1 MITESDLRPGASPA
15 PSQCPIFLVRED
27 FVAEQLDFGWVYDIN
42 PLATF
47 RMLTRLEHVT
57 EEARHLD
64 HQQHSVLEL
73 REREGVFRYV
83 AQRQFDVDSGGR
95 SSRFFGSKPPVLKQT
110 QIWQPSN
117 WDGSRR
123 YDFKGEISGMS
134 VDIIGDGGL
143 TPIGAGGTRY
153 SVSLTVRSTG
163 RLAGRKAEA
172 AIAES
177 LTRSIEEAHTFRTIW
192 LDRQTHSGF

>member
-1 MITESDLRPGASPA
+1 MITESNLPLGASPT

-27 FVAEQLDFGWVYDIN
+27 FVAEQLDFGWVYDIT

-47 RMLTRLEHVT
+47 RMVTRLEHVT

-73 REREGVFRYV
+73 REREGLFRYV
-83 AQRQFDVDSGGR
+83 AQRQFDIDSGARGP
-95 SSRFFGSKPPVLKQT
+95 RFFGSRATVLKQT

-123 YDFKGEISGMS
+123 YDVTGELSGMA
-134 VDIIGDGGL
+134 VEIVGDGGL

-153 SVSLTVRSTG
+153 SVSLTIRSTG
-163 RLAGRKAEA
+163 RLAGRKAET

-177 LTRSIEEAHTFRTIW
+177 LTRTIEAAHAFRTIW
-192 LDRQTHSGF
+192 LDRQAHSGF

>member
-1 MITESDLRPGASPA
+1 MTESDLPPGASPT

-27 FVAEQLDFGWVYDIN
+27 FVAEQLDFGWVYDIT

-57 EEARHLD
+57 EEARHLE
-64 HQQHSVLEL
+64 HQQPSVLEL
-73 REREGVFRYV
+73 REREGLFRYV
-83 AQRQFDVDSGGR
+83 AQRQFDIDSGGR
-95 SSRFFGSKPPVLKQT
+95 GSRFFGSKATVLKQT

-123 YDFKGEISGMS
+123 YDLTGELSGTS
-134 VDIIGDGGL
+134 VDIVGGGAL

-153 SVSLTVRSTG
+153 SVNLTVKSTG
-163 RLAGRKAEA
+163 RMAGRRTETAV
-172 AIAES
+172 AES
-177 LTRSIEEAHTFRTIW
+177 LTRTIEAGHTFRTIW
-192 LDRQTHSGF
+192 LDRQTHTGF

>member
-1 MITESDLRPGASPA
+1 MMTESNLHPGATRSRPE
-15 PSQCPIFLVRED
+15 CPIFLVRED
-27 FVAEQLDFGWVYDIN
+27 FVAEQLDFGWVYDIT

-47 RMLTRLEHVT
+47 RMVTRLEYLT
-57 EEARHLD
+57 EEARHLE

-73 REREGVFRYV
+73 REREGLFRYV
-83 AQRQFDVDSGGR
+83 ARRQIDVVSGGLG
-95 SSRFFGSKPPVLKQT
+95 SRLFGSKAPILKQT

-123 YDFKGEISGMS
+123 YDVTAEISGMA
-134 VDIIGDGGL
+134 VEIFGDGGV

-153 SVSLTVRSTG
+153 NVSLTVRSSG
-163 RLAGRKAEA
+163 RSAGRKAET

-177 LTRSIEEAHTFRTIW
+177 LTRTIDAEHAFRTNW
-192 LDRQTHSGF
+192 LERKAPTGF

>member
-1 MITESDLRPGASPA
+1 MMTQSDLRPGASATTP
-15 PSQCPIFLVRED
+15 QCPIFLVRED
-27 FVAEQLDFGWVYDIN
+27 FVAEQLDFGWVYDIT

-47 RMLTRLEHVT
+47 RMVTRLEHVT

-73 REREGVFRYV
+73 REREGLFRYV

-95 SSRFFGSKPPVLKQT
+95 GSRFFGSKATVLKQT

-123 YDFKGEISGMS
+123 YDVTGELSGMA
-134 VDIIGDGGL
+134 VDIVGDGAL

-153 SVSLTVRSTG
+153 SISLTVRSTG
-163 RLAGRKAEA
+163 RLAGRKAET

-177 LTRSIEEAHTFRTIW
+177 LTRSIEAAHTFRTIW
-192 LDRQTHSGF
+192 LDRKEHTGF